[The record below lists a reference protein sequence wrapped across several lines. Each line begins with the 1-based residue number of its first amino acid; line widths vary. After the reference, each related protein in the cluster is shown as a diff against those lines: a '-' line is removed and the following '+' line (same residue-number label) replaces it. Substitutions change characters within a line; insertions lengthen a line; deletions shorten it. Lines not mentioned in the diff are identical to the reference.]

1 MCFCSCIQFTTQLCK
16 SLHEA
21 STGSGI
27 GFFMSEV
34 FVGLQSQGSGCETT
48 ALNWNFF
55 PCTLSVQVSGA
66 LCQNLAPHVSLQ
78 SVCEGHCPNEI
89 GICEFK
95 RLFMMR
101 TLFQSLQV
109 SASEALHPFVFHFR
123 SKWVLPNVFFL
134 SPQII
139 WSKPSCQ
146 QPKITV

>member
-55 PCTLSVQVSGA
+55 SLHPLCASLWCTLSEFGTSCVFAVS
-66 LCQNLAPHVSLQ
+66 V
-78 SVCEGHCPNEI
+78 
-89 GICEFK
+89 
-95 RLFMMR
+95 
-101 TLFQSLQV
+101 
-109 SASEALHPFVFHFR
+109 
-123 SKWVLPNVFFL
+123 
-134 SPQII
+134 
-139 WSKPSCQ
+139 
-146 QPKITV
+146 